1 MFSVRAFIVLLLYA
15 ITLRDILIDRMKGF
29 SSSVI
34 LSILSDTLVHY
45 LLQWGILYGLLCPL
59 GGLMAKPSNSENV
72 FEQA

>member
-15 ITLRDILIDRMKGF
+15 ITLRDILMFRMKRF

-34 LSILSDTLVHY
+34 LSILSGTLVHY